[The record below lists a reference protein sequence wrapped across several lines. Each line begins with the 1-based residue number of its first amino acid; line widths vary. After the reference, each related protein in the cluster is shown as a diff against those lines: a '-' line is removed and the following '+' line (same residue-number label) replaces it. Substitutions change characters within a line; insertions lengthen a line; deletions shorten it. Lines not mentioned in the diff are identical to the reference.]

1 MQNNY
6 KPIGDYIQPIKVKN
20 SDLSAKELLGIN
32 VDKFFMPSVANI
44 VGTDLSNYKVVNK
57 NQFACNRMHVGRD
70 YRIPIALSDRE
81 EPFMVSPAYDVF
93 EIIDTSILHPDYL
106 MMWFSRKEY
115 DRNAWF
121 YTDADVRGGLAWDAF
136 CNMKFPLPSPEKQR
150 EIVAEY
156 NTVKNRIELN
166 NKLIQKLEETAQ
178 TIYKQWFVDFEFP
191 DENGKPYKSTGG
203 KMVFNEDLDKEIPEG
218 WKVRTLKTICE
229 KIGSGSTPTGGKESY
244 LDSGISL
251 IRSTNVF
258 DYNFSFEDLAFI
270 NDVQAD
276 KLKNVAVKEGDIL
289 FNITGVSVARCCTA
303 PNNVLPARVNQHV
316 MIIRPYQAL
325 KITFYLLLNLCST
338 NSKNEL
344 LGLSQSGSTREA
356 ITKSEIEYFE
366 ILIPCSTVLERFD
379 DLMMKIFNQKK
390 LESHENQ
397 KLSELKNLLLSKL
410 ATIKN

>member
-121 YTDADVRGGLAWDAF
+121 YTDADVRGGLAWETF

-156 NTVKNRIELN
+156 TTVNNRIELN

-191 DENGKPYKSTGG
+191 DENGNPYKSSGG
-203 KMVFNEDLDKEIPEG
+203 AMAYNEELDKEIPEG
-218 WKVRTLKTICE
+218 WEVKTVREFSIDMKSGGTPNRSEPEFWNSNDIPWLKTGELRNSVIIDSEEFISEKGLTGSSAKILPVNSVLIAMYGEGNTKGQVGYLRVPSATNQACCAMICE
-229 KIGSGSTPTGGKESY
+229 SEVKSSFLYYHLRINRDNIVSIANGGAQPNLSKNNIEEIVIIEPTKE
-244 LDSGISL
+244 
-251 IRSTNVF
+251 V
-258 DYNFSFEDLAFI
+258 LAKHPF
-270 NDVQAD
+270 V
-276 KLKNVAVKEGDIL
+276 E
-289 FNITGVSVARCCTA
+289 
-303 PNNVLPARVNQHV
+303 
-316 MIIRPYQAL
+316 M
-325 KITFYLLLNLCST
+325 LNLKEKYT
-338 NSKNEL
+338 IEL
-344 LGLSQSGSTREA
+344 KQLG
-356 ITKSEIEYFE
+356 
-366 ILIPCSTVLERFD
+366 
-379 DLMMKIFNQKK
+379 
-390 LESHENQ
+390 
-397 KLSELKNLLLSKL
+397 KLSDVLLSKL
-410 ATIKN
+410 STIEN

>member
-121 YTDADVRGGLAWDAF
+121 YTDADVRGGLAWEAF

-191 DENGKPYKSTGG
+191 DENGEPYKSSGG
-203 KMVFNEDLDKEIPEG
+203 AMVYNEELDKEIPEG
-218 WKVRTLKTICE
+218 WENSILSKIATIIMGQSPVGESYNEDAIGVPLVNGPVEFGEYFTVKTKWTTEPKKYCKKNDLIFCVR
-229 KIGSGSTPTGGKESY
+229 GSTVGRHV
-244 LDSGISL
+244 I
-251 IRSTNVF
+251 
-258 DYNFSFEDLAFI
+258 
-270 NDVQAD
+270 AD
-276 KLKNVAVKEGDIL
+276 DKYAIGR
-289 FNITGVSVARCCTA
+289 GVCA
-303 PNNVLPARVNQHV
+303 
-316 MIIRPYQAL
+316 I
-325 KITFYLLLNLCST
+325 
-338 NSKNEL
+338 NSKYQLHL
-344 LGLSQSGSTREA
+344 LQLIKFNLAEILKDVTGSTFPNIDRMTLGNYP
-356 ITKSEIEYFE
+356 IIIGGDE
-366 ILIPCSTVLERFD
+366 ILKKFEEKLFPT
-379 DLMMKIFNQKK
+379 NQMILLKSK
-390 LESHENQ
+390 ENQ
-397 KLSELKNLLLSKL
+397 MLSELKNLLLSKL

>member
-6 KPIGDYIQPIKVKN
+6 KPLGDFIQPIKVKN

-121 YTDADVRGGLAWDAF
+121 YTDADVRGGLAWEAF

-156 NTVKNRIELN
+156 TTVNNRIKLN

-178 TIYKQWFVDFEFP
+178 AIYKQWFVDYEFP
-191 DENGKPYKSTGG
+191 DENGNPYKSSGG
-203 KMVFNEDLDKEIPEG
+203 AMAYNEELDKEIPEG
-218 WKVRTLKTICE
+218 WEIGRISDIATIIMGQSPSGETYNKDGFGMIFYQGRTDFGYRFPSITSYTTKPKRKAIKNDILISVRAPVGDLNIAIDDCAIGRGVGALRSKLKCNSHLFYTLQNLKSHFDISDGEGTIFGSINKDDLHNMEVVYSENEIKEFE
-229 KIGSGSTPTGGKESY
+229 KIARP
-244 LDSGISL
+244 LDDCI
-251 IRSTNVF
+251 
-258 DYNFSFEDLAFI
+258 
-270 NDVQAD
+270 
-276 KLKNVAVKEGDIL
+276 KNYCI
-289 FNITGVSVARCCTA
+289 
-303 PNNVLPARVNQHV
+303 Q
-316 MIIRPYQAL
+316 
-325 KITFYLLLNLCST
+325 
-338 NSKNEL
+338 
-344 LGLSQSGSTREA
+344 
-356 ITKSEIEYFE
+356 
-366 ILIPCSTVLERFD
+366 
-379 DLMMKIFNQKK
+379 
-390 LESHENQ
+390 NQ
-397 KLSELKNLLLSKL
+397 KLTELKALLLSKL
-410 ATIKN
+410 ATVE